1 MKFLEQST
9 ENRLSFVKENNL
21 CFGCLRKGH
30 ISSECRRRLVCST
43 CNKKHPTCLNEERDK
58 RKEEDEARDP
68 HKSLTSCTSQGVSST
83 ATSMIVPVWLS
94 SSRSNEEVL
103 AYAILDTQSD
113 ATFIRKEICDDLDVE
128 MQPTKLRLSTITNQE
143 SLVDSH
149 RITDLQVT
157 GYSSDIQIP
166 IPVAYTSTSIPAN
179 ESHIPTKTTAKKWRH
194 LQEIQDEMPHMLDCN
209 VGLLIGYDCP
219 QALSP
224 REVITGKNNEPYGIK
239 TDLGWSIVGSSEVRS
254 EKTLCH
260 RVAVKEL
267 PAVSMRDILKVLE
280 SDFKD
285 HKEDKKVS
293 QEDLQFL
300 ERMESGIRKTEN
312 LHYEMPLPFK
322 KRPLLRNNCLIALT
336 RLEHLKRKFIK
347 DRKYKEDYI
356 KFVNEILSRGD
367 AEEAPSVPPENQ
379 ESWYI
384 PHHGVYHPKKQKI
397 RVVFDCSARF
407 KGSSFNDQLLSGP
420 DLTNNLLGVLC
431 RFRMYH
437 YAIT

>member
-1 MKFLEQST
+1 MQRNHRQKDTREKKTIFLSNQGTEASPKSKKTSKQQVTCIFCTKTGHQLDLCMKFLVQST
-9 ENRLSFVKENNL
+9 ENRLSFVKENKL

-43 CNKKHPTCLNEERDK
+43 CNKKHPTCLHEERDT
-58 RKEEDEARDP
+58 RKEEDEPRDP

-83 ATSMIVPVWLS
+83 TTSMIVPVGLS

-103 AYAILDTQSD
+103 AYAILDTQSG
-113 ATFIRKEICDDLDVE
+113 ATFILKEICDNLDVE
-128 MQPTKLRLSTITNQE
+128 MQPTKLCLSTITNQV

-149 RITDLQVT
+149 RITDLQVRS
-157 GYSSDIQIP
+157 YSSDIQIP

-179 ESHIPTKTTAKKWRH
+179 ESHIPTKTRAKKWRH

-209 VGLLIGYDCP
+209 VGLLIGYDCL

-224 REVITGKNNEPYGIK
+224 REVIAGKNNEPYGIK
-239 TDLGWSIVGSSEVRS
+239 TDLGWSIVGGSDLRS

-267 PAVSMRDILKVLE
+267 PAVSMRDTLRVLE

-285 HKEDKKVS
+285 HKGDKKVS

-322 KRPLLRNNCLIALT
+322 KRSLLPNNRLMALT

-356 KFVNEILSRGD
+356 KFINEILGRGD
-367 AEEAPSVPPENQ
+367 AEEAPSVPP
-379 ESWYI
+379 
-384 PHHGVYHPKKQKI
+384 
-397 RVVFDCSARF
+397 
-407 KGSSFNDQLLSGP
+407 
-420 DLTNNLLGVLC
+420 
-431 RFRMYH
+431 
-437 YAIT
+437 